1 MFDFNLSALAYFA
14 GISKI
19 SSQYCYGRLEHGVGA
34 MRTHTTRIPWIEFQ
48 PNVFYLFAWTNFV
61 DPPIRPCVRPQSMMM
76 TTIVMIVAWG
86 FALIWITLS
95 CKWGYAKPINDLL
108 SYRPMLPLSR
118 LTYCAYLIHPVTQ
131 IVMSFQLKGPV
142 HIQHALV
149 LTIFMGNAI
158 ISYICALVLSVMFE
172 APVVRMLKI
181 LFGRWDATPS
191 AMIWIWNLLKSSK
204 LYSL

>member
-1 MFDFNLSALAYFA
+1 MSFHELYFN
-14 GISKI
+14 K
-19 SSQYCYGRLEHGVGA
+19 
-34 MRTHTTRIPWIEFQ
+34 
-48 PNVFYLFAWTNFV
+48 NVFYLFACTTFV
-61 DPPIRPCVRPQSMMM
+61 DPPTNPNQPTNNVRMQPQSMTM
-76 TTIVMIVAWG
+76 TMITAWG

-158 ISYICALVLSVMFE
+158 ISYICALVLSLMFE

-181 LFGRWDATPS
+181 LFGRWGAPCDGYGYG
-191 AMIWIWNLLKSSK
+191 MWLKYVPNCTHCK
-204 LYSL
+204 

>member
-1 MFDFNLSALAYFA
+1 MCVCSPTCQTNRPIVQSNKMRAQPWPQPM
-14 GISKI
+14 IMM
-19 SSQYCYGRLEHGVGA
+19 
-34 MRTHTTRIPWIEFQ
+34 MRTII
-48 PNVFYLFAWTNFV
+48 
-61 DPPIRPCVRPQSMMM
+61 
-76 TTIVMIVAWG
+76 AWG

-158 ISYICALVLSVMFE
+158 ISYTCALVLSLMFE

-181 LFGRWDATPS
+181 LFGRWANARATHGAHC
-191 AMIWIWNLLKSSK
+191 AMIWIWNSFELKLK
-204 LYSL
+204 

>member
-1 MFDFNLSALAYFA
+1 MFWRRQQTRLYFIENCVFFFLFFIA
-14 GISKI
+14 CTMLVCSPTCQPAKPIVQSNPPTNK
-19 SSQYCYGRLEHGVGA
+19 QYARPWPQPMIMM
-34 MRTHTTRIPWIEFQ
+34 MRTII
-48 PNVFYLFAWTNFV
+48 
-61 DPPIRPCVRPQSMMM
+61 
-76 TTIVMIVAWG
+76 AWG

-158 ISYICALVLSVMFE
+158 ISYTCALVLSLMFE

-181 LFGRWDATPS
+181 LFGR
-191 AMIWIWNLLKSSK
+191 
-204 LYSL
+204 

>member
-1 MFDFNLSALAYFA
+1 MYF
-14 GISKI
+14 I
-19 SSQYCYGRLEHGVGA
+19 
-34 MRTHTTRIPWIEFQ
+34 
-48 PNVFYLFAWTNFV
+48 YLH
-61 DPPIRPCVRPQSMMM
+61 VRPQPSPDDAPAKNPHPITMHDPCWHTNTHTRTHNQWPM
-76 TTIVMIVAWG
+76 TTMMITAWG

-95 CKWGYAKPINDLL
+95 CKWGYAKPIDDLL

-158 ISYICALVLSVMFE
+158 ISYMCAFVLSLMFE

-181 LFGRWDATPS
+181 LFGRWVKRERERERESKRMDDVCIVYAMMHS
-191 AMIWIWNLLKSSK
+191 AMMWI
-204 LYSL
+204 YGI